1 MPTIPIPDAPVVPQ
15 YPALGSLTF
24 NQQAYAYGTAMPG
37 VTLRVHEIA
46 VAARANAIDA
56 ALSAS
61 SANTTSGHSAA
72 SAILAGNWATKTDG
86 YVSGSEV
93 SSKSWAVGG
102 TGNGQPT
109 AGSAKD
115 WATKTDGYV
124 SGSEVSSKSWAVGG
138 TGNGQPTAGSAKDWA
153 TKTGIVS
160 GGEYS
165 AKHYATAAGASAS
178 SASQSRDSA
187 LSSATFAGKLNL
199 GNHAVAP
206 TTDREG
212 DPILV
217 GATYYDTTL
226 NKARVYGTAGWTE
239 GISAVAGVSSINGLT
254 GDIVLPPPQLFAY
267 DSRATLR
274 SHTPANQVLAFVDG
288 LGLFVFQ
295 ENSDEPDDDESCF
308 ATATGCWLL
317 QCPSWDV
324 VDAWQL
330 PEVEERDA
338 YDEDEPQRFAASFA
352 TKVLT
357 GSATCA
363 ITSVT
368 TVSSVSFTGTVT
380 GASVGD
386 CVIAT
391 PPAELGATSAE
402 TGRLSYHARVSAANT
417 VTVTLTNASASN
429 ANTSAAIRAAWPI
442 SVIKP

>member
-1 MPTIPIPDAPVVPQ
+1 MPITPIPDAPVVPQ

-46 VAARANAIDA
+46 VAARANAVDA

-61 SANTTSGHSAA
+61 SANTTSGQSAA
-72 SAILAGNWATKTDG
+72 SAILAEN
-86 YVSGSEV
+86 
-93 SSKSWAVGG
+93 
-102 TGNGQPT
+102 
-109 AGSAKD
+109 
-115 WATKTDGYV
+115 
-124 SGSEVSSKSWAVGG
+124 
-138 TGNGQPTAGSAKDWA
+138 WA

-338 YDEDEPQRFAASFA
+338 YDEDEPQRFAA
-352 TKVLT
+352 KVLT